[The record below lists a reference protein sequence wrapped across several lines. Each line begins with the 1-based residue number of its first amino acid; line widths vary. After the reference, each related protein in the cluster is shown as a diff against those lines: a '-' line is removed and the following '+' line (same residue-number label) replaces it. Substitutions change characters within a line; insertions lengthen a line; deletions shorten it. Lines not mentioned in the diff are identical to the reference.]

1 MKTPN
6 CYNIVPSK
14 NLWEIGLE
22 FIRRVDDDL
31 IENNLK
37 LAYIVY
43 KLNKLEGASS
53 TVTKRSVFLACFNE
67 IGSLSARDIA
77 LDKDIETYLFLKYFS
92 PVKDSAAM
100 ILVNKNQKRF
110 SSYFID
116 GMRFKI
122 ARDFTKY
129 LIKLHDKD
137 LAYKKIVDN
146 KDLYNGI
153 DVLAMSKLI
162 NKVDIFYELDSMH
175 YKTVIY
181 KYISKM
187 FFGLK
192 ERTKFI
198 IMLSSLFEMYSL
210 QTLSHSQV
218 TAYIAYSLA
227 KKMKLKSSNQK
238 KLYVAG
244 LVHDLGKVS
253 VPLRILEKPDKL
265 TDQEY
270 NKMKKH
276 VTYTKEILEGKMDFD
291 IVEIAYRHHERID
304 GKGYPNKVK
313 GENMTIDQKILQV
326 ADVISALSAKRS
338 YKEAWSIEK
347 TISILEENVLRGQ
360 MEKSIVD
367 CFKENQEKIMKESTK
382 LMNDTEKIYLKINK
396 ERELLS
402 NK

>member
-1 MKTPN
+1 
-6 CYNIVPSK
+6 
-14 NLWEIGLE
+14 
-22 FIRRVDDDL
+22 
-31 IENNLK
+31 
-37 LAYIVY
+37 
-43 KLNKLEGASS
+43 
-53 TVTKRSVFLACFNE
+53 
-67 IGSLSARDIA
+67 
-77 LDKDIETYLFLKYFS
+77 
-92 PVKDSAAM
+92 
-100 ILVNKNQKRF
+100 
-110 SSYFID
+110 
-116 GMRFKI
+116 
-122 ARDFTKY
+122 
-129 LIKLHDKD
+129 
-137 LAYKKIVDN
+137 
-146 KDLYNGI
+146 
-153 DVLAMSKLI
+153 
-162 NKVDIFYELDSMH
+162 
-175 YKTVIY
+175 
-181 KYISKM
+181 
-187 FFGLK
+187 
-192 ERTKFI
+192 
-198 IMLSSLFEMYSL
+198 MLSSLFEMYSL

-276 VTYTKEILEGKMDFD
+276 VTYTKEILDGKMDFD

>member
-1 MKTPN
+1 
-6 CYNIVPSK
+6 
-14 NLWEIGLE
+14 
-22 FIRRVDDDL
+22 
-31 IENNLK
+31 
-37 LAYIVY
+37 
-43 KLNKLEGASS
+43 
-53 TVTKRSVFLACFNE
+53 
-67 IGSLSARDIA
+67 
-77 LDKDIETYLFLKYFS
+77 
-92 PVKDSAAM
+92 
-100 ILVNKNQKRF
+100 
-110 SSYFID
+110 
-116 GMRFKI
+116 
-122 ARDFTKY
+122 
-129 LIKLHDKD
+129 
-137 LAYKKIVDN
+137 
-146 KDLYNGI
+146 
-153 DVLAMSKLI
+153 
-162 NKVDIFYELDSMH
+162 
-175 YKTVIY
+175 
-181 KYISKM
+181 M

-238 KLYVAG
+238 KIYVAG

-253 VPLRILEKPDKL
+253 VPLSILEKPDKL

-276 VTYTKEILEGKMDFD
+276 VTYTKEILDGKMDFD

-347 TISILEENVLRGQ
+347 TISILEENVERGQ